1 MKIRGAES
9 HSSGLFNLFQCDSER
24 SSFPLSFRA
33 GFQALSPTWNFE
45 LVQLGVRRFLMV
57 VVGSFSSFCLK
68 MNFWLPVYV
77 NVLEKKIA
85 KFAKCALPELQIL
98 EVVFIG

>member
-1 MKIRGAES
+1 
-9 HSSGLFNLFQCDSER
+9 
-24 SSFPLSFRA
+24 
-33 GFQALSPTWNFE
+33 
-45 LVQLGVRRFLMV
+45 MV

-98 EVVFIG
+98 EVVFIVLKIGESAKRGVLLQNAE

>member
-1 MKIRGAES
+1 
-9 HSSGLFNLFQCDSER
+9 
-24 SSFPLSFRA
+24 
-33 GFQALSPTWNFE
+33 
-45 LVQLGVRRFLMV
+45 MV

-77 NVLEKKIA
+77 NVLEKKIM

-98 EVVFIG
+98 EVVFIVLKIGESAKRGVLLQNAE